1 MLGALETIRPSS
13 DLIMANTI
21 SGKMTVSSATTPDW
35 SVIPSKGM
43 AKRSDSEIIEDIK
56 KLASEQAKTHD
67 ADRLKQ
73 IDDKKIKLRAEYISD
88 VSPDRRSLYRQA
100 ENTARK
106 QGLSAKTR
114 AIGGKDTLLYFLD
127 MADGLNTDKD
137 LASKRFSLSGG
148 AYVTFPALTTGGFGI
163 NVYSQGKNVL
173 SNLGDGWT
181 YEMTPE
187 EWNKGQKFYSIYN
200 STLKTVSDDHADGMV
215 TADGIIPEQSRFDI
229 SM

>member
-1 MLGALETIRPSS
+1 MIK
-13 DLIMANTI
+13 IMANTI

-114 AIGGKDTLLYFLD
+114 AIGGRDTLLYFLD
-127 MADGLNTDKD
+127 RADGLNTDKD

-148 AYVTFPALTTGGFGI
+148 AYVT
-163 NVYSQGKNVL
+163 
-173 SNLGDGWT
+173 
-181 YEMTPE
+181 
-187 EWNKGQKFYSIYN
+187 SIYN
-200 STLKTVSDDHADGMV
+200 STLRTVSDDHADGMV